1 MEAAEIGA
9 METGATRGRGGRP
22 AAGRQHE
29 VTARLL
35 AAATRLFL
43 KNGYDGTTCDQVAVD
58 ARAGKASI
66 YTRYANKE
74 ALFVAVIDNVLAAPA
89 VADAPI
95 DIPASAPQRM
105 AAAGRRVL
113 ADALAPDAVALLR
126 LLLAEQTRF
135 AGAGMTSTPLLA
147 DDILADASD
156 CRTAYKAGKLTLLG
170 VNDDGSVSFGDDN
183 GEYAND
189 GECDD
194 PRFVGA
200 GMTTTALLADDILH
214 DATDCKTA
222 FDAGKL
228 QLR

>member
-1 MEAAEIGA
+1 MSKLIV
-9 METGATRGRGGRP
+9 
-22 AAGRQHE
+22 AGILS
-29 VTARLL
+29 ALLL
-35 AAATRLFL
+35 A
-43 KNGYDGTTCDQVAVD
+43 TTP
-58 ARAGKASI
+58 
-66 YTRYANKE
+66 
-74 ALFVAVIDNVLAAPA
+74 VLAAPK
-89 VADAPI
+89 VNFGEDSGEYTKDGECDDP
-95 DIPASAPQRM
+95 
-105 AAAGRRVL
+105 
-113 ADALAPDAVALLR
+113 
-126 LLLAEQTRF
+126 RF

-147 DDILADASD
+147 EDILADASD
-156 CRTAYKAGKLTLLG
+156 CRTAFKAGKLTLLG

-200 GMTTTALLADDILH
+200 GMTATALLADDILH

>member
-1 MEAAEIGA
+1 MSKLII
-9 METGATRGRGGRP
+9 
-22 AAGRQHE
+22 AG
-29 VTARLL
+29 VLSALLL
-35 AAATRLFL
+35 A
-43 KNGYDGTTCDQVAVD
+43 TTP
-58 ARAGKASI
+58 
-66 YTRYANKE
+66 
-74 ALFVAVIDNVLAAPA
+74 VLAAPK
-89 VADAPI
+89 VNFGEDSGEYTKDGECDDP
-95 DIPASAPQRM
+95 
-105 AAAGRRVL
+105 
-113 ADALAPDAVALLR
+113 
-126 LLLAEQTRF
+126 RF
-135 AGAGMTSTPLLA
+135 SGVGMTSTPLLA

-170 VNDDGSVSFGDDN
+170 VSDDGVVSFGDDN

>member
-1 MEAAEIGA
+1 MEAAEIEAVG
-9 METGATRGRGGRP
+9 TGAKRGRGGRP
-22 AAGRQHE
+22 AAGREHE

-43 KNGYDGTTCDQVAVD
+43 KNGYDGTTCDQVAID
-58 ARAGKASI
+58 AKAGKASI

-126 LLLAEQTRF
+126 LLLAEQARF
-135 AGAGMTSTPLLA
+135 AGAGM
-147 DDILADASD
+147 DHMFW
-156 CRTAYKAGKLTLLG
+156 KAG
-170 VNDDGSVSFGDDN
+170 VRRVAAAIDGAGDN
-183 GEYAND
+183 GERAIALA
-189 GECDD
+189 E
-194 PRFVGA
+194 RFVELSVAPLLLRALMGEA
-200 GMTTTALLADDILH
+200 GQTLLALGPARIDDALAVLAA
-214 DATDCKTA
+214 DGA
-222 FDAGKL
+222 FEGLEKAST
-228 QLR
+228 

>member
-1 MEAAEIGA
+1 MSKFII
-9 METGATRGRGGRP
+9 
-22 AAGRQHE
+22 AG
-29 VTARLL
+29 VLSALLL
-35 AAATRLFL
+35 A
-43 KNGYDGTTCDQVAVD
+43 TTP
-58 ARAGKASI
+58 I
-66 YTRYANKE
+66 
-74 ALFVAVIDNVLAAPA
+74 LAAPK
-89 VADAPI
+89 VNFGEDSGEYTKDGECDDP
-95 DIPASAPQRM
+95 
-105 AAAGRRVL
+105 
-113 ADALAPDAVALLR
+113 
-126 LLLAEQTRF
+126 RF
-135 AGAGMTSTPLLA
+135 SGAGMTSTPLLA

-170 VNDDGSVSFGDDN
+170 VSDDGVVSFGDDN